1 MRLDEKINA
10 MRVIKDESELE
21 KLRKAAELADYAIE
35 IGCKEIA
42 EGKTE
47 MEILTA
53 IESAIQD
60 KGCKM
65 SFETMVLS
73 GPKLPLLM
81 GSQVHV
87 KLKKVIWY
95 YLTLALFTMA
105 IAQILHVL
113 LLLVSQVKLKRNLSN
128 CFSCQH
134 KCYRSSKARC
144 SCDGLRQNCT

>member
-1 MRLDEKINA
+1 MEIPDAKAAGWSYEVIGHQDTENSMEVLAQAIVARQINPATFAIEKAQLIVERLEALQQSFPQASFVRLDEKINA

-73 GPKLPLLM
+73 GPKTASPH
-81 GSQVHV
+81 G
-87 KLKKVIWY
+87 
-95 YLTLALFTMA
+95 
-105 IAQILHVL
+105 
-113 LLLVSQVKLKRNLSN
+113 KR
-128 CFSCQH
+128 
-134 KCYRSSKARC
+134 
-144 SCDGLRQNCT
+144 CT